1 MDRLCSLRNRETLL
15 GNDKL
20 SPIEASRVNLRMVS
34 IFLRIFQSFHSKLLG
49 IFCFLFV
56 INRQIIYNPIGFG
69 ESVRKL
75 DKLDM
80 FRLRR
85 PKGTLNVT
93 DIFIEIF
100 EKQIFLAFLS

>member
-1 MDRLCSLRNRETLL
+1 MDRLGSLRNRETLL
-15 GNDKL
+15 ENDKL

-69 ESVRKL
+69 LENWANSICFTSAERDVKRDRYIYRSL
-75 DKLDM
+75 
-80 FRLRR
+80 
-85 PKGTLNVT
+85 
-93 DIFIEIF
+93 
-100 EKQIFLAFLS
+100 

>member
-1 MDRLCSLRNRETLL
+1 MDRLGSLRNRETLL

-20 SPIEASRVNLRMVS
+20 SPIGASRVNLRMVS
-34 IFLRIFQSFHSKLLG
+34 IFLRIFQSFHALQTPG

-75 DKLDM
+75 GKLDM
-80 FRLRR
+80 FYVGR
-85 PKGTLNVT
+85 KGR
-93 DIFIEIF
+93 
-100 EKQIFLAFLS
+100 